1 MSLEKY
7 DERTHGAS
15 HGDAHSEGSD
25 AHQSQLAIHGG
36 GVPPRVRTSL
46 DIAPCPDA
54 TTTHA
59 DGTAHVA
66 DADGSVQVA
75 EMRPELGVVAL
86 DHANVDDHATIECL
100 PNELLIATFLH
111 LDPATVLVIIRAVC
125 RRWNQLFSSVPR
137 LYLDLMQL
145 DGSLRSAP
153 SRRPA
158 RLAWRY
164 RFAAGLTFRP
174 HEAQLPT
181 WVAALIKNCP
191 RLTTIKFGEFTQLT
205 DECLL
210 AIAKSCSALTELS
223 VRNCSQLTDVG
234 MIPLAQCCPQLSVVD
249 LSSCCGLSAGT
260 GVALSTNCRAL
271 TSVNCSGCKGLVG
284 RSMAWP
290 IQRCPRLQRIDVS
303 RTNLNDNGIRT
314 IARHCPELVAIN
326 LNYCPE
332 ITSESAIVLGEK
344 CPRLSV
350 ASFNWSKQLSNR
362 GIEAL
367 AKGCPE
373 LTAVSVRWCS
383 GLTDPSIE
391 ALVDNCPRLTLVD
404 HVGTS
409 IDPLHASSGG
419 LGSERRRWLI
429 FDT

>member
-1 MSLEKY
+1 
-7 DERTHGAS
+7 
-15 HGDAHSEGSD
+15 
-25 AHQSQLAIHGG
+25 
-36 GVPPRVRTSL
+36 
-46 DIAPCPDA
+46 
-54 TTTHA
+54 
-59 DGTAHVA
+59 
-66 DADGSVQVA
+66 
-75 EMRPELGVVAL
+75 MRPELGVVAL